1 MTFQFWG
8 GTDAETEF
16 RADFM
21 STHTRPA
28 AALERFRHS
37 RHTGGSAKAQL
48 DRFIKRWVE
57 EERQA
62 LEQQKRAKLA
72 AEGLAPTGTLKCD
85 LCPPTDPTTYKST
98 IFLNRHKDSAHR

>member
-1 MTFQFWG
+1 MRKRNSVRISCRRILG
-8 GTDAETEF
+8 LPLRSNYSGIRGT
-16 RADFM
+16 
-21 STHTRPA
+21 P
-28 AALERFRHS
+28 
-37 RHTGGSAKAQL
+37 GGSAKAQL

-72 AEGLAPTGTLKCD
+72 AEGLAPTGPLKCD
-85 LCPPTDPTTYKST
+85 LCPPTDPTTYKSK